1 MGFFF
6 LVKVITNLKSSKGV
20 AHMATNDDEYNGYF
34 IPKGTILIVN
44 AWLVRPLN
52 HIFCPEIHN

>member
-1 MGFFF
+1 
-6 LVKVITNLKSSKGV
+6 
-20 AHMATNDDEYNGYF
+20 MATNDDEYNGYF